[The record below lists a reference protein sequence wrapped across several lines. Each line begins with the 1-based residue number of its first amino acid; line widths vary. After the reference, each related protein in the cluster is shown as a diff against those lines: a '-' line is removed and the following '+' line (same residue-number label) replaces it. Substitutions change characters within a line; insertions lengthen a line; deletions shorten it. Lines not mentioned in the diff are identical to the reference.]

1 MQKLE
6 FFLSVIG
13 AVSIVVSIVRFIWL
27 FFSYGTE
34 WIDNISILVEDY
46 DEDVDYDEY
55 FSFECKSIYPTIFK
69 DTNCAPNYPTVNF
82 FIPQN
87 TIIRKVKI
95 KKVSDESIADG
106 SMKYKT
112 VKVVESITPDNP
124 LCMIVGRGECIA
136 RYKICWTTL
145 YGGKAE
151 YYFYE
156 NLRNGTYN
164 KSGIQY
170 SYSFVSRIRKFFGLV

>member
-87 TIIRKVKI
+87 TIIRKVK
-95 KKVSDESIADG
+95 E
-106 SMKYKT
+106 
-112 VKVVESITPDNP
+112 
-124 LCMIVGRGECIA
+124 
-136 RYKICWTTL
+136 
-145 YGGKAE
+145 
-151 YYFYE
+151 
-156 NLRNGTYN
+156 
-164 KSGIQY
+164 
-170 SYSFVSRIRKFFGLV
+170 